1 MESGYVFHL
10 VMQIPPAAL
19 WVDTKGV
26 GLVLEVR
33 SETDKHLCAA
43 NSKQHF
49 FLSFYLK

>member
-33 SETDKHLCAA
+33 SETDKTFMRCKFKAT
-43 NSKQHF
+43 F
-49 FLSFYLK
+49 FFVILP